1 MEGSSGNSTPSVP
14 GPVLTSDKPTFFC
27 NKVLAG
33 GFWWTYVPP
42 PQPST
47 TKQKVWLHLSILTP
61 ALPAGKTC
69 NRVKKCEVAVM
80 VFRGKSAVVLECG
93 VKWSIKW
100 AVAWCFDVVHT
111 VSHCDRVHPSS
122 LRVSWRHMSPSH
134 SALAVREH
142 NWCYYKNIIWQNAEQ
157 HNWTSR

>member
-42 PQPST
+42 PQPAT

-80 VFRGKSAVVLECG
+80 VFRGKSAVVPGLRGEMINKVSG
-93 VKWSIKW
+93 GLMF
-100 AVAWCFDVVHT
+100 WCC
-111 VSHCDRVHPSS
+111 SHCVTLWQGPPFLPAGVMTTHVS
-122 LRVSWRHMSPSH
+122 L
-134 SALAVREH
+134 ALR
-142 NWCYYKNIIWQNAEQ
+142 
-157 HNWTSR
+157 TSRQRTQLMLL